1 LMEEWGGV
9 EGYLEKGCGVK
20 REVAEGVRSI
30 LMAGAEAE

>member
-1 LMEEWGGV
+1 
-9 EGYLEKGCGVK
+9 LEKGCGVK